1 MKIKNTILLEPIKRI
16 KMKNPKINSQ
26 EYRLILKKIH
36 NKLIPYNNPILNL
49 HLNHE
54 FLFLKYQKTLNNLNL
69 NPHHNNQNLNPHHN
83 KQNLYNLLN
92 NLNNMIQMILILH
105 NKLLM
110 VILLHN
116 PHIKKIYKMSNKDFR
131 ILLLLIETPKIKNN
145 QLNKI
150 KIECDNHL
158 MENLFL
164 LTKTLNYKTLK
175 ILPRINLL
183 NKKLAVL
190 NH

>member
-1 MKIKNTILLEPIKRI
+1 MKIKNTILLELIKRI
-16 KMKNPKINSQ
+16 KMKNLKINSQ
-26 EYRLILKKIH
+26 EYRLIRKKIH
-36 NKLIPYNNPILNL
+36 YNLIPYNNPILNL

-54 FLFLKYQKTLNNLNL
+54 FLFLKYQKTLNNFSLNS
-69 NPHHNNQNLNPHHN
+69 HHNN
-83 KQNLYNLLN
+83 QNLYNLLN

-150 KIECDNHL
+150 IKIECDNHL

-164 LTKTLNYKTLK
+164 LTKILNYKTFK

-190 NH
+190 NQ

>member
-1 MKIKNTILLEPIKRI
+1 MKIKNTILLGPIKRI

-36 NKLIPYNNPILNL
+36 NKLIPYNNPNLNL

-54 FLFLKYQKTLNNLNL
+54 FLFHRYQKTPNNFSL
-69 NPHHNNQNLNPHHN
+69 NPHHNN
-83 KQNLYNLLN
+83 QNLYNLLN

-116 PHIKKIYKMSNKDFR
+116 PLIKKIYKMNNKDFR
-131 ILLLLIETPKIKNN
+131 ILLLLRETLKIKNN
-145 QLNKI
+145 QKNKI
-150 KIECDNHL
+150 KIECDNHR
-158 MENLFL
+158 MKNLFL
-164 LTKTLNYKTLK
+164 LTKILNYKTLK
-175 ILPRINLL
+175 NLLKINLL
-183 NKKLAVL
+183 NKNLAIL